1 MSCIVKKL
9 VLNYNK
15 WNLILDNFFDGLKD
29 LNIYFID
36 LFFNN
41 LYLFNGLRIFWN
53 ILNFKYLILD
63 GNFILDSDIDFY
75 NMEYIFKL
83 SL

>member
-1 MSCIVKKL
+1 MSCFVKKL

-15 WNLILDNFFDGLKD
+15 WNLILDNIFDGLKD
-29 LNIYFID
+29 LNIYYID

>member
-9 VLNYNK
+9 VLSYNK
-15 WNLILDNFFDGLKD
+15 WNLILDNIFDGLKD

>member
-15 WNLILDNFFDGLKD
+15 WNLILDNIFDGLKD

>member
-1 MSCIVKKL
+1 MSCFVKKL

-15 WNLILDNFFDGLKD
+15 WNLILDNIFDGLKD

>member
-15 WNLILDNFFDGLKD
+15 WNLILDNIFDGLKD

-63 GNFILDSDIDFY
+63 GNFILDSEIDFY